1 MFTFIS
7 GSPRNNIFT
16 HTLNIDNA
24 CYASHSMRLFSKPFI
39 VERISGLR
47 IVRYIHNQKLIFKKL
62 FWWCISFE
70 LIKKTQNRL
79 QYSCNLIASC
89 WFFLWLNR
97 LSYLHIPIE
106 FDIPE
111 RKINSKSLK
120 ANVEPIVFV
129 TD

>member
-62 FWWCISFE
+62 AFLVMYFIRAH
-70 LIKKTQNRL
+70 KK
-79 QYSCNLIASC
+79 
-89 WFFLWLNR
+89 
-97 LSYLHIPIE
+97 
-106 FDIPE
+106 D
-111 RKINSKSLK
+111 SKPS
-120 ANVEPIVFV
+120 AIFM
-129 TD
+129 